1 MTTAIQRSNNMN
13 GYGKDALNKFR
24 NFSSIHPILA
34 FSFLTFALPVAMLA
48 AVSGGLVLF
57 ALPFILL

>member
-1 MTTAIQRSNNMN
+1 MTTAINRTESFK
-13 GYGKDALNKFR
+13 GYGKDALNRFR
-24 NFSSIHPILA
+24 NFSAVHPVLA
-34 FSFLTFALPVAMLA
+34 FSFLTFALPVAMLG